1 MQHGGIVMPTP
12 GGVIARVAEA
22 GEAEAVIPLR
32 YLAQMTG
39 GSGMSAAD
47 RKALTDGFQSA
58 LEQANEIEPIWSVH
72 QRALQEPVTVVQ
84 EGGNITYV
92 SGGGGAGGADNL
104 QFVTKS
110 AYDMLTDKS
119 GIYAVY
125 TA

>member
-1 MQHGGIVMPTP
+1 
-12 GGVIARVAEA
+12 
-22 GEAEAVIPLR
+22 
-32 YLAQMTG
+32 
-39 GSGMSAAD
+39 MSAAD
-47 RKALTDGFQSA
+47 RKELADSFQSA
-58 LEQANEIEPIWSVH
+58 LEQANALPPLWALHRQYDDQPEP
-72 QRALQEPVTVVQ
+72 QPDTAPVV
-84 EGGNITYV
+84 NI